1 MLTLFL
7 TAEGSLNV
15 ISVGLYYC
23 FKCQWVDRFR
33 MSPKVDFFERC
44 KCFKKKNKPSTDKV
58 T

>member
-33 MSPKVDFFERC
+33 MSPKVDFL
-44 KCFKKKNKPSTDKV
+44 KDVNVSKKKNKPSTDKV